1 VKGLIDNL
9 KEEFKER
16 LVCVGLHNIGFMAEE
31 KKNGL
36 LVVLNKTETGDLQ
49 IIKDIYA
56 KYRGKVSNPIIVDE
70 TFLRNVS
77 YIFCIETLEMQ
88 ENLNVLY
95 GKNILQ
101 DIRIEKENLKKQ
113 CEYELRGK
121 LLALKGSFLSAYWE
135 RKTLH
140 DLLIRSAYNFS
151 LIIKGLLYLKEK
163 EVKNKTKEELFDLF
177 EETYGKKLYTLR
189 KIVRLKKTPLSEL
202 ISLFMQYIDEME
214 AILAVV

>member
-56 KYRGKVSNPIIVDE
+56 KYRGKVSNPIIVDD
-70 TFLRNVS
+70 
-77 YIFCIETLEMQ
+77 
-88 ENLNVLY
+88 

-121 LLALKGSFLSAYWE
+121 LLTLKGSFLSAYWE